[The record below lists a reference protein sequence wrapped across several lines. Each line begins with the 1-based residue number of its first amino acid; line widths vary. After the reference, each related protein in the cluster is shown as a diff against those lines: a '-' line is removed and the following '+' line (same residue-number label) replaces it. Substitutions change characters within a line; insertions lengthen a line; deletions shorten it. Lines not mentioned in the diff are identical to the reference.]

1 MTTDN
6 RLNATDEVM
15 ATLEA
20 QGGVLASVQ
29 KHNFTSVDDVVRFVM
44 ALAGKFVGL
53 GKLFIAYQEQQS
65 AKNYWQQQQ
74 WIRQPQQPEQPQNG
88 QPVDTQQSDDVP
100 PPFNS

>member
-44 ALAGKFVGL
+44 ALGKLTIRNKTQGWRTVMSLAVNRPSLSIGGL
-53 GKLFIAYQEQQS
+53 GAS
-65 AKNYWQQQQ
+65 VSTPAGV
-74 WIRQPQQPEQPQNG
+74 QPHDGAQYLIPW
-88 QPVDTQQSDDVP
+88 
-100 PPFNS
+100 